1 MGIFGAGGLVVVA
14 AGLFA
19 YHKKTKAQQE
29 KKPDDYDETD
39 YYDVRPMTFIQMS
52 MIYNNINVGEYTK
65 AISLDPESKR
75 AAFARARMETSENV
89 KLRVKLQLAQK
100 KLENERTANLNSRI
114 LMVNGSFPLNQ
125 MEVNVFRKFLG
136 RRVTLKNVE
145 ELPKE
150 KLALEAGKKAEDD
163 FMAEVMKA
171 ENSGKVFADQAVLK
185 AEGAASD
192 IIDRFV
198 FVWSNA
204 KQEFEKEAI
213 KAQEKVKKAAIEAK
227 EAAEGKLHEGEEK
240 VKLLEEQMVADQLCG
255 LPKPLDRADIENQ
268 LAQGEEKAID
278 EFGNHL

>member
-1 MGIFGAGGLVVVA
+1 MFGFIGTRDDATKQITSLGVVKYDLKALTPEQLAAAKAAGDKESDMGIFGAGGLVVVA

-171 ENSGKVFADQAVLK
+171 ENSGKVFAD
-185 AEGAASD
+185 
-192 IIDRFV
+192 
-198 FVWSNA
+198 
-204 KQEFEKEAI
+204 
-213 KAQEKVKKAAIEAK
+213 
-227 EAAEGKLHEGEEK
+227 
-240 VKLLEEQMVADQLCG
+240 
-255 LPKPLDRADIENQ
+255 
-268 LAQGEEKAID
+268 
-278 EFGNHL
+278 